1 MHFVMFIKLTR
12 QFHLQAVPHT
22 TFPFAE
28 FIIAFGFL
36 SILTAEQIVID
47 CNEKTTDCRTPIE
60 RLQARNVQLEKETLT
75 VVNQVIQTF
84 PRLKNWSN

>member
-1 MHFVMFIKLTR
+1 MPNT
-12 QFHLQAVPHT
+12 A
-22 TFPFAE
+22 FPFAE

-47 CNEKTTDCRTPIE
+47 CNERTSDCRTPIE

-75 VVNQVIQTF
+75 VVNQVLITRENVSRIIIFGDKIQF
-84 PRLKNWSN
+84 VFL